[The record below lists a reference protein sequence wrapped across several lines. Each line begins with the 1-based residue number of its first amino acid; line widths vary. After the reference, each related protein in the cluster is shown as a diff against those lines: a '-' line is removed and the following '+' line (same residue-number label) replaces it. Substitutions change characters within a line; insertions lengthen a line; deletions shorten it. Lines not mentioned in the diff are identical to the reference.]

1 MLQTVNKSPFDSHSL
16 QTCLGLAKSGSD
28 ILLIEDAVYAAM
40 SGTAVTSMV
49 EAAMASSTIY
59 ALEPDLKARGIGSEK
74 MISGINLVGYDG
86 FVELAVTNDKVQSW
100 L

>member
-1 MLQTVNKSPFDSHSL
+1 MN
-16 QTCLGLAKSGSD
+16 
-28 ILLIEDAVYAAM
+28 
-40 SGTAVTSMV
+40 
-49 EAAMASSTIY
+49 SSTIY

>member
-1 MLQTVNKSPFDSHSL
+1 MLHTVNKSPFDSYSL
-16 QTCLGLAKSGSD
+16 QTCLGLAKAGSD

-49 EAAMASSTIY
+49 KVAMNASTIY
-59 ALEPDLKARGIGSEK
+59 ALAPDLKARGIGPEK
-74 MISGINLVGYDG
+74 MIDGINLVGYDG

>member
-1 MLQTVNKSPFDSHSL
+1 MLHTVNKSPFDSHSL
-16 QTCLGLAKSGSD
+16 QTCLGLANAGSD

-49 EAAMASSTIY
+49 ESAMSSSTIY
-59 ALEPDLKARGIGSEK
+59 ALESDLRAGGIVSEK
-74 MISGINLVGYDG
+74 MISGINLVGDDG

>member
-1 MLQTVNKSPFDSHSL
+1 
-16 QTCLGLAKSGSD
+16 
-28 ILLIEDAVYAAM
+28 M
-40 SGTAVTSMV
+40 S
-49 EAAMASSTIY
+49 SSTIY
-59 ALEPDLKARGIGSEK
+59 ALESDLRARGIGFEK

>member
-1 MLQTVNKSPFDSHSL
+1 MLHTVNKSPFDSNSL
-16 QTCLGLAKSGSD
+16 QTCLGLAKAGSD

-40 SGTAVTSMV
+40 SGTAVASIVKT
-49 EAAMASSTIY
+49 AMNASTIY
-59 ALEPDLKARGIGSEK
+59 ALAPDLKARGIGPEK
-74 MISGINLVGYDG
+74 MIDGINLVGYDG

>member
-1 MLQTVNKSPFDSHSL
+1 MVES
-16 QTCLGLAKSGSD
+16 
-28 ILLIEDAVYAAM
+28 AM
-40 SGTAVTSMV
+40 S
-49 EAAMASSTIY
+49 SSTIY
-59 ALEPDLKARGIGSEK
+59 ALESDLRARGIGSEK